1 MGRAA
6 GPRQQAEQGGR
17 NLATATAAIAGMKA
31 SKSAR
36 ASSMKCATLVV
47 PRAVPA
53 QPGIQHRTPHPAQPA
68 RQRLAYQVTGPGCCA
83 VAAAG
88 WEQGI
93 QRTLCTRGLVAKPG
107 EHATRQL
114 ATSRRSAKYS
124 TCPPSRSRAPT
135 FQVLHTACCRAC
147 SQCERSGE
155 ERNTASFGPASAR
168 HSTQHWGLSASAG
181 SDPCARGAAVGSCHC
196 HSAKSV
202 TLRATEERVRCTRS
216 SLPAAAA
223 SAARAPPPPAQAIHS
238 AALAQGREPRSP
250 PYPPPGHT
258 RLLLLLNC
266 SQRRHRTIDSPP
278 ARRLLLNHILQQ
290 RPGNNTRR
298 GARPPAPARWAGRWQ
313 PAAPA
318 AAGVPPPPAPAGCG
332 ARTWPRRRP

>member
-1 MGRAA
+1 MHEQRDEFGRAA

-31 SKSAR
+31 SKSSR

-47 PRAVPA
+47 PKAVPA
-53 QPGIQHRTPHPAQPA
+53 QPGTQHRTPHPAQPA

-147 SQCERSGE
+147 SQCERSGA

-181 SDPCARGAAVGSCHC
+181 SDPCSKRRCRGQLSLSQCEVSHAVCH
-196 HSAKSV
+196 
-202 TLRATEERVRCTRS
+202 
-216 SLPAAAA
+216 
-223 SAARAPPPPAQAIHS
+223 
-238 AALAQGREPRSP
+238 
-250 PYPPPGHT
+250 
-258 RLLLLLNC
+258 
-266 SQRRHRTIDSPP
+266 
-278 ARRLLLNHILQQ
+278 
-290 RPGNNTRR
+290 R
-298 GARPPAPARWAGRWQ
+298 GARQVHTQQPPCRGGLSSARTAATCTGHPQRSVGAGQGASLPTISTTRAHAVAVAPQLQSAQ
-313 PAAPA
+313 APHHRLTLR
-318 AAGVPPPPAPAGCG
+318 PPPAPQSYPATK
-332 ARTWPRRRP
+332 ARQ